1 MHFHWTSCSDES
13 VEWLWYCS
21 WNSPTNASNNWGK
34 IERITLGKTSS
45 VSSLPKGRGLGITGL
60 RLRKKYFLF
69 LLTLLVARN
78 ILWEK
83 SQNLHYVWWQKI
95 KKKHTVTF
103 PDWNMFFLKIKTS
116 VCIFYFCTIEN
127 LSLLKCLF
135 VCLSLNQMIKLNHV
149 LYRLPT
155 PYSTWMLWTH
165 LLLLKWLLWSW
176 GPRIVVTNSND
187 IVLNYKV
194 M

>member
-21 WNSPTNASNNWGK
+21 WNSQTNASNNWGK
-34 IERITLGKTSS
+34 IERITLGKTFS
-45 VSSLPKGRGLGITGL
+45 VSSKGKGSWNN
-60 RLRKKYFLF
+60 RLKIKEEIFSLSAHSTSCKKYSVGKKSKSSLC
-69 LLTLLVARN
+69 LVTKN
-78 ILWEK
+78 
-83 SQNLHYVWWQKI
+83 

-165 LLLLKWLLWSW
+165 LLLLKWLFWSW